1 MEHKVRI
8 IEPQLLTEQLPQL
21 LQEAESV
28 PLVISGSSMVPFLVH
43 GRDTVY
49 LSKVTQP
56 LKKGDM
62 IFYRRRGGQYVL
74 HRICK
79 VRDGSY
85 DLVGDGQVAIEH
97 GIVPE
102 QILAVVMAVRRKE
115 KLLRKGSFL
124 WEFIEHIWLALR
136 PFRSGII
143 RVYSCMTG
151 WRRRK

>member
-1 MEHKVRI
+1 MEHKVRV
-8 IEPQLLTEQLPQL
+8 IEPQALMEQLPQL

-56 LKKGDM
+56 PKKGDM
-62 IFYRRRGGQYVL
+62 IFYRRTCGQYVL

-79 VRDGSY
+79 EKDGRY
-85 DLVGDGQVAIEH
+85 DLVGDAQDQIET
-97 GIVPE
+97 GIAPE
-102 QILAVVMAVRRKE
+102 QILAVVKTVRRKG
-115 KLLRKGSFL
+115 KLLRKGNLL
-124 WEFIEHIWLALR
+124 WEFFEHIWPVLR
-136 PFRSGII
+136 PFRPGII
-143 RVYSCMTG
+143 RGYSRMTG

>member
-1 MEHKVRI
+1 MEHKVRV

-49 LSKVTQP
+49 LSKVAQP

-85 DLVGDGQVAIEH
+85 DLVGDGQVAIER
-97 GIVPE
+97 GIRPE
-102 QILAVVMAVRRKE
+102 QILAVVKAVRRKG

-124 WEFIEHIWLALR
+124 WEFFEHIWLVLR
-136 PFRSGII
+136 PFRPGII

-151 WRRRK
+151 WRRQK

>member
-1 MEHKVRI
+1 MEHKVRV
-8 IEPQLLTEQLPQL
+8 IEPRLLTEQLPQL

-49 LSKVTQP
+49 LSKVAQP

-85 DLVGDGQVAIEH
+85 DLVGDGQVAIER
-97 GIVPE
+97 GIRPE
-102 QILAVVMAVRRKE
+102 QILAVVKAVRRKG

-124 WEFIEHIWLALR
+124 WEFFEHIWLVLR
-136 PFRSGII
+136 PFRPGII

>member
-1 MEHKVRI
+1 MEHKMRVI
-8 IEPQLLTEQLPQL
+8 QPQALMEQLPQML
-21 LQEAESV
+21 REVESV

-49 LSKVTQP
+49 LSKVAQP
-56 LKKGDM
+56 PKKGDM
-62 IFYRRRGGQYVL
+62 ILYCRSSGRYVL

-79 VRDGSY
+79 EHNGTY
-85 DLVGDGQVAIEH
+85 DLVGDGQVEIER
-97 GIVPE
+97 GIRPE
-102 QILAVVMAVRRKE
+102 QILAVVKAVRRKG

-124 WEFIEHIWLALR
+124 WEFFEHMWLVLR
-136 PFRSGII
+136 PFRPGII

>member
-1 MEHKVRI
+1 MEHKVRV
-8 IEPQLLTEQLPQL
+8 IEPRLLTEQLPQL

-49 LSKVTQP
+49 LSKVAQP

-97 GIVPE
+97 GIGPE
-102 QILAVVMAVRRKE
+102 QILAVVKAVRRKE

-124 WEFIEHIWLALR
+124 WEFFEHIWLVLR
-136 PFRSGII
+136 PFRPGII

>member
-1 MEHKVRI
+1 MEHKVRV
-8 IEPQLLTEQLPQL
+8 IEPRLLTEQLPQL

-49 LSKVTQP
+49 LSKVAQP

-97 GIVPE
+97 GIGPE
-102 QILAVVMAVRRKE
+102 QILAVVKAVRRKE

-124 WEFIEHIWLALR
+124 WEFFEHIWLVLR
-136 PFRSGII
+136 PFRPGII

-151 WRRRK
+151 WRRQK